1 MVHAQV
7 FIPRAAPGF
16 SSLIGYYDDVVKRN
30 HVEFGVFGVVSN
42 SGYVFYHNSDC
53 VLLLFVFIRL
63 DQKYYLYFYLNC

>member
-1 MVHAQV
+1 M
-7 FIPRAAPGF
+7 
-16 SSLIGYYDDVVKRN
+16 KRH
-30 HVEFGVFGVVSN
+30 HVEFGLFGVASN